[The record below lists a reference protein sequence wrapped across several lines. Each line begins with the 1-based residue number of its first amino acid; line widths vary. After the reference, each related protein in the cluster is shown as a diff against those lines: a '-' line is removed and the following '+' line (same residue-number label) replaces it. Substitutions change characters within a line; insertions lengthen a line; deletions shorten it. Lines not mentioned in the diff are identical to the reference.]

1 MTETT
6 NAPATSLAPDDVA
19 AVAAVDW
26 DSLLATAAPEKTR
39 ATVAAY
45 TGPIP
50 EKLRALITQASAD
63 GKRYVMKC
71 AGQAVY
77 DQFVA
82 MGLAVAATLPEPRNN
97 FYPRAR
103 FKDDQVVE
111 CSFVVEA
118 KRTRPSKSKAVE
130 TPAPPVETPAP
141 EARALAEKIVDDKP
155 AARPPSGMSNRSSG
169 KK

>member
-6 NAPATSLAPDDVA
+6 NAPATDKDPTGI
-19 AVAAVDW
+19 DW
-26 DSLLATAAPEKTR
+26 DSLLSTAAPEKTR

-50 EKLRALITQASAD
+50 EKLRALITQASED

-82 MGLAVAATLPEPRNN
+82 MGLAVAATLPEPKNN

-118 KRTRPSKSKAVE
+118 KRTRPSKPKDAPATAV
-130 TPAPPVETPAP
+130 
-141 EARALAEKIVDDKP
+141 ARAENVAPTEPVPAAPDKSA